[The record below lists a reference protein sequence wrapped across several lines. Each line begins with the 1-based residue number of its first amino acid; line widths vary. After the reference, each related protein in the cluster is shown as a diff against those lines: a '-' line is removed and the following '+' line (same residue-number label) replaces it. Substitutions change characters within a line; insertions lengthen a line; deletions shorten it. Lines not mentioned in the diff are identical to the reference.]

1 MPLMCS
7 GRADGVHGAIRSL
20 GTTGGVNL
28 LNANQV
34 TKASGSKDVFPVIIS
49 AIVSAV
55 DKHGMLLRVF
65 QLASLAATIELA
77 IH

>member
-1 MPLMCS
+1 MWC
-7 GRADGVHGAIRSL
+7 V
-20 GTTGGVNL
+20 
-28 LNANQV
+28 Q
-34 TKASGSKDVFPVIIS
+34 DVFPVIIS

-77 IH
+77 IHVFAATPFQCSHRSSGSQVI